1 MDTEAYRELKVL
13 EELSHSED
21 HTQRHLAKRLGVA
34 LGLANL
40 MIKRLV
46 RKGHIKIVNL
56 QRNRIR
62 YLITPQG
69 IAEKTRLTY
78 EYLEYSLYLYR
89 RVREVLQQRMREVGE
104 RGGKDVVLFGVGEL
118 AEVAYLTIR
127 GQGLNLAG
135 VVDDRAVGTT
145 FLGLDV
151 GSSETLPTLRFD
163 AVIVSSLD
171 NELAGLN
178 RLQELGIDRTRIIVM
193 EQRGSQIHA
202 VLPGRGA

>member
-1 MDTEAYRELKVL
+1 MNPDAYRELKVL
-13 EELSHSED
+13 EELSHNAD
-21 HTQRHLAKRLGVA
+21 HTQRHLAKQLGVA
-34 LGLANL
+34 LGLTNL

-46 RKGHIKIVNL
+46 RKGYVKIVNL

-62 YLITPQG
+62 YLVTPQG

-104 RGGKDVVLFGVGEL
+104 RGGKDIVLFGVGEL

-127 GQGLNLAG
+127 GQGLNLVG
-135 VVDDRAVGTT
+135 VVDDRVAGTT
-145 FLGLDV
+145 FLGLAV
-151 GSSETLPTLRFD
+151 SPSEALPALQFD

-171 NELAGLN
+171 NELVGLN
-178 RLQELGIDRTRIIVM
+178 RLQELGIDRARIIVM
-193 EQRGSQIHA
+193 EQRGSQIHP
-202 VLPGRGA
+202 VLPGASR